1 MGKIT
6 NFKIIDKKTI
16 ELLSDAKKGDQI
28 DLSIKQ
34 SIDFSNL
41 DEQIRNEQSFLLK
54 QELEQQENKL
64 KNQFESEKRN
74 LTEKLNAQLENKYI
88 SDKNKLQFEIEK
100 LKNDIERLKQ
110 ENQQACSQVKKDCEN
125 KFNLEKT
132 QLNSQIH
139 ELNSCIKFKDDIIK
153 SKEKEKEEAIIS
165 KQKEYEK
172 TLALEIE
179 KITRARSFSNSKQV
193 GEDLEKWCDQAFEEY
208 QTAGA
213 FENCKWSKINL
224 AIDHEKADYI
234 FKVFSSSEG
243 NDENLLTSVCC
254 EMKNEQENVNASSKK
269 HNSDHYKKLDRN
281 RNSENAEYALL
292 ISTLD
297 KDDNF
302 LIKKV
307 KDYKNMYVVRPQY
320 FITFLALI
328 AQVNK
333 SFGSKI
339 QELKN
344 EKNKIENICALKV
357 DIEKRIKELK
367 ESVINK
373 NLPLITNKVE
383 GIAKLATN
391 ISKEANE
398 ILKSTGIIINTHLKS
413 LENKINNFTW
423 KEFLSDV
430 EKINKLENSEIFQNQ
445 ENVDTFSDIAYCKTK
460 K

>member
-1 MGKIT
+1 MKKGNIKLTFLFLICSILLT
-6 NFKIIDKKTI
+6 SCNTENLGNDISNTISENLIPNLYSTLAQIAATIILFVCIIFLGYKPAKKFLSKRK
-16 ELLSDAKKGDQI
+16 ELLDKEVDETKKNAAEAKMK
-28 DLSIKQ
+28 
-34 SIDFSNL
+34 NL
-41 DEQIRNEQSFLLK
+41 E
-54 QELEQQENKL
+54 
-64 KNQFESEKRN
+64 
-74 LTEKLNAQLENKYI
+74 A
-88 SDKNKLQFEIEK
+88 DKNIAESKNKAKEIVNQAKIDANIQKKEILQSANEEASK
-100 LKNDIERLKQ
+100 RLKDT
-110 ENQQACSQVKKDCEN
+110 ES
-125 KFNLEKT
+125 
-132 QLNSQIH
+132 
-139 ELNSCIKFKDDIIK
+139 
-153 SKEKEKEEAIIS
+153 IIS

-344 EKNKIENICALKV
+344 DKNKIDNICALKV
-357 DIEKRIKELK
+357 DIEKRIKDLK
-367 ESVINK
+367 DDVIDTNLPKITKKIEVINESAESI
-373 NLPLITNKVE
+373 LESAESISNK
-383 GIAKLATN
+383 
-391 ISKEANE
+391 ANE
-398 ILKSTGIIINTHLKS
+398 IIGSIRIILNTHLKS
-413 LENKINNFTW
+413 LENKINDFTW
-423 KEFLSDV
+423 KKFLSNV

>member
-1 MGKIT
+1 
-6 NFKIIDKKTI
+6 
-16 ELLSDAKKGDQI
+16 
-28 DLSIKQ
+28 
-34 SIDFSNL
+34 
-41 DEQIRNEQSFLLK
+41 
-54 QELEQQENKL
+54 
-64 KNQFESEKRN
+64 
-74 LTEKLNAQLENKYI
+74 
-88 SDKNKLQFEIEK
+88 
-100 LKNDIERLKQ
+100 
-110 ENQQACSQVKKDCEN
+110 
-125 KFNLEKT
+125 
-132 QLNSQIH
+132 
-139 ELNSCIKFKDDIIK
+139 
-153 SKEKEKEEAIIS
+153 
-165 KQKEYEK
+165 
-172 TLALEIE
+172 
-179 KITRARSFSNSKQV
+179 
-193 GEDLEKWCDQAFEEY
+193 
-208 QTAGA
+208 
-213 FENCKWSKINL
+213 
-224 AIDHEKADYI
+224 
-234 FKVFSSSEG
+234 
-243 NDENLLTSVCC
+243 
-254 EMKNEQENVNASSKK
+254 MKNEQENVNASSKK

-333 SFGSKI
+333 SFERKI

-367 ESVINK
+367 EDVIDT
-373 NLPLITNKVE
+373 NLPKITKKIE
-383 GIAKLATN
+383 GIAELAKN
-391 ISKEANE
+391 ISKEANK
-398 ILKSTGIIINTHLKS
+398 ILESTGIILNTHLES

-423 KEFLSDV
+423 KKILSNV